1 MISSSDWLH
10 KSFRFVGVDSSVLT
24 VKWWY
29 FGTQRPHIKKHQP
42 NSHRHVG
49 WLVGPTNQP
58 TCLWDRDRSSKRSS
72 NVLGSG
78 HLLDRWERLLS
89 SSFCSSDK
97 SSSRTACI
105 KSISLPIVM
114 TNRRPNS
121 AAVGYLTGDDS
132 VAAFFATT
140 SNWSILLQLTVCH
153 IKEQTV
159 QSILVKSG
167 HEHSNRRHLHS

>member
-1 MISSSDWLH
+1 MSQVINDFIKWLTSQEFSICWSWLISFDCQVMVFWH
-10 KSFRFVGVDSSVLT
+10 T
-24 VKWWY
+24 EA
-29 FGTQRPHIKKHQP
+29 THQEA
-42 NSHRHVG
+42 
-49 WLVGPTNQP
+49 PTNQP

-78 HLLDRWERLLS
+78 HLLDRWERLFS